1 MYRPLYQKSTMNQK
15 STSRHTK
22 EKKQPK
28 LISKDKHQIT
38 REEENTRGKGKKSY
52 KNKSKTIKHNIS
64 KNIYVDNYLKCKYI
78 KCSNQKKQTG

>member
-1 MYRPLYQKSTMNQK
+1 MYRPLYQKSTTNHR

-38 REEENTRGKGKKSY
+38 REGEENTRGRGKMSN
-52 KNKSKTIKHNIS
+52 KNKSKTIKHNIN
-64 KNIYVDNYLKCKYI
+64 KNIYVDNYLKCV
-78 KCSNQKKQTG
+78 